1 MNVNQLLADDRAVSP
16 VVGVAILIAI
26 TVILAAVIGGVVL
39 GLNTESAESPQASL
53 QFEYNDTSTDL
64 TIRHTGGESLDS
76 DHVVVRGQA
85 VDDGSG
91 TFSSEV
97 DLPRDLDAG
106 QSAVVQADTINQ
118 EVSVV
123 WQDPNSKEES
133 VVGKH
138 EIEP

>member
-1 MNVNQLLADDRAVSP
+1 MKVNQLLADDRAVSP

-85 VDDGSG
+85 VEGG
-91 TFSSEV
+91 SEV

-106 QSAVVQADTINQ
+106 QRTVVQADNIDQ
-118 EVSVV
+118 EISVV

-133 VVGKH
+133 VVGQH
-138 EIEP
+138 EIDP